1 MMMKH
6 TDSDKGRSV
15 PDPVTKF
22 RRRWHAISAV
32 VIALWAVWAL
42 LDAFVIPR
50 DIIAVEEAGA
60 APVGNADTKPAESA
74 GTGAVETSGTG
85 PVETADAEPADG
97 IGPEAYAP
105 GGDGSKAVSE
115 QKHEKTEYGEPGDGE
130 AEHRET
136 EYGEPGDREAEYGE
150 AESEMDEAPAAAL
163 DEPVI
168 TDHSY
173 NDGFTSIEISTLRML
188 DTDIYIADV
197 EIIDPSLI
205 RTALAEGAFGR
216 NLTEPT
222 SVIAERNDAIFAV
235 NGDYYGFRSSGY
247 VMRNGYLYRS
257 VPAKD
262 PDQEDL
268 VLYEDGSIAIVRE
281 ADLTAEEIRD
291 FGARDIFSFGPG
303 LVMDGEI
310 SVSKNDEVERA
321 QVTNPR
327 TAIGLLSPL
336 HYLFVVSDGRTEE
349 SVGLSLY
356 ELAILMKDLGCTTA
370 YNLDGGGSS
379 TMWFNGRVLNNPTTF
394 GDKIAER
401 SVSDIVYISK

>member
-1 MMMKH
+1 MMKH
-6 TDSDKGRSV
+6 TDSDQGRSV
-15 PDPVTKF
+15 PGPVTKF
-22 RRRWHAISAV
+22 RRRWQAISAL
-32 VIALWAVWAL
+32 IIFLWAGWAL

-60 APVGNADTKPAESA
+60 V
-74 GTGAVETSGTG
+74 
-85 PVETADAEPADG
+85 PVETADARPAETADARPAEAADTEPADSAD
-97 IGPEAYAP
+97 PEANLLQ
-105 GGDGSKAVSE
+105 GNDSE
-115 QKHEKTEYGEPGDGE
+115 ALSEPEHEKNEYWK
-130 AEHRET
+130 AEL
-136 EYGEPGDREAEYGE
+136 G
-150 AESEMDEAPAAAL
+150 MDEAPAAAL

-173 NDGFTSIEISTLRML
+173 DDGFTRIEISTMRML

-197 EIIDPSLI
+197 EITDPSLI
-205 RTALAEGAFGR
+205 STALAEGAFGR

-235 NGDYYGFRSSGY
+235 NGDYYGFRSTGY

-268 VLYEDGSIAIVRE
+268 VLYENGSIDIVRE
-281 ADLTAEEIRD
+281 ADMTAEEIRD
-291 FGARDIFSFGPG
+291 LGARDIFSFGPG

-310 SVSKNDEVERA
+310 SVSENDEVERA

-336 HYLFVVSDGRTEE
+336 HYLFVVSDGRTDE

-356 ELAILMKDLGCTTA
+356 ELALLMKDLGCTTA

-379 TMWFNGRVLNNPTTF
+379 TMWFNGRVLNRPTTF

-401 SVSDIVYISK
+401 SVSDIVFISK